1 MISNH
6 ANTRISLHCEEER
19 QQHSNLSVDSQHCNK
34 VQVEGSEI
42 DESDDL
48 LLNDGAN
55 LKFEL

>member
-1 MISNH
+1 M
-6 ANTRISLHCEEER
+6 
-19 QQHSNLSVDSQHCNK
+19 HSASNK

-55 LKFEL
+55 IRFELYRFLQSISFQDRIKF